1 MPVNFYLKANQ
12 QNWCTSSLGRHHVAD
27 IHKRRFPKAKFE
39 SVSVSDTSISIAPIL
54 WRLDPLSGH
63 QTGQSQC
70 KITFPDQMVQN
81 ANFRSGHATADF
93 GKFWGP
99 G

>member
-39 SVSVSDTSISIAPIL
+39 SVSVSDTSISIAPDLYSKIHKL
-54 WRLDPLSGH
+54 FGH
-63 QTGQSQC
+63 PGDQSQ
-70 KITFPDQMVQN
+70 ITTDHNMRTIRPHV
-81 ANFRSGHATADF
+81 
-93 GKFWGP
+93 
-99 G
+99 